1 MVRAIGRGGMATVFL
16 AIQEN
21 FQREVALKIM
31 SPVLSEDKNFSDR
44 FLREARIVSSLVHP
58 NIVTVHDVG
67 IENGHH
73 YLSMEYIEGNDLKAC
88 LPTFTGKQIF
98 RVMKEVA
105 SALDYA
111 GRKGYV
117 HRDVKPE
124 NIMIHDQDGRAILM
138 DFGIARAADA
148 VSSMTQTGTALGTPH
163 YMSPEQARGHAI
175 DGRSDLY
182 SLGILLYFMMV
193 GEVPFEADSAVAIG
207 IKHVSAAI
215 PVLPDA
221 LKIYQPLIEKLLA
234 KKPEQR
240 FQSGAELLDA
250 LEQSDIGALDNYIPG
265 RTLAIAN
272 RVNDTPVRNDTASDD
287 GKYKAS
293 ELKGAGLDQK
303 RGIDRSNDTL
313 AAEPREAL
321 HIPREDLNDRQGKKS
336 GSSVVSW
343 LLLLLVIAAGSSYY
357 AHNEGLIRLPVQLLP
372 DHVVSLLG
380 LKIPAP
386 SSGLTG
392 NQANKN
398 KAGVDERGVAVTEST
413 NQTGVDSIGG
423 QIGPGSA
430 NAAANLVDAGVA
442 LSPVDALLAEV
453 DGMKLSVADTP
464 EKTEELLVLY
474 RQILA
479 LDPDNVTI
487 NSAYETTKAQG
498 MSTALSL
505 FEEGDLDG
513 VEDALQQIVEW
524 FPESAEQSDF
534 LDLRQSLKSALQV
547 TELLELAEGYLKQDY
562 LIGPLG
568 KNAREMFEQVLVLD
582 PDNSQAHAGLEKIVA
597 RYLVLA
603 QGARARGDFDKAQ
616 TFVSNGLRVDV
627 LNGDLLDLGDGIS
640 RDQIKEQ
647 QISGLLQSANALSQR
662 QQWFG
667 DGDNATRKY
676 QAVLLIDPSNQPA
689 RDGLSTSLDEFISE
703 VGGLIAIK
711 DYDLAE
717 DRIQMAMELL
727 PDSDGLILLAQQLE
741 SARPAITQ
749 LLLSGRPIPA
759 DTVVSQSRFSAYRT
773 LHIVFNFKNLSQAT
787 TVFQVRL
794 FDAVRSTQI
803 AAVPVVVAGEQGSTQ
818 VRINRPVEGF
828 SEGGYHIDILLAGK
842 RIYTS
847 AFVIDN

>member
-1 MVRAIGRGGMATVFL
+1 MATVFL

-73 YLSMEYIEGNDLKAC
+73 YLSMEYIEGHDLKAC

-250 LEQSDIGALDNYIPG
+250 LEHSNVVALDNYIPS
-265 RTLAIAN
+265 RTLAIAS
-272 RVNDTPVRNDTASDD
+272 RVNDTPVRNEAASDD
-287 GKYKAS
+287 PKYKTPES
-293 ELKGAGLDQK
+293 KEVGFNQK

-321 HIPREDLNDRQGKKS
+321 HIPREDIDDRQGKKS

-343 LLLLLVIAAGSSYY
+343 LLLLLVTAVGSSYY

-386 SSGLTG
+386 SSGLAD
-392 NQANKN
+392 NHAKKIQPNAN
-398 KAGVDERGVAVTEST
+398 GRGVAVAEST
-413 NQTGVDSIGG
+413 TQIGVDSIDG
-423 QIGPGSA
+423 QIGQTSA
-430 NAAANLVDAGVA
+430 SVATSLIDSGLA

-453 DGMKLSVADTP
+453 DSMKQLVADKP

-479 LDPDNVTI
+479 LDPENVTI
-487 NSAYETTKAQG
+487 NSAYETTKTQG
-498 MSTALSL
+498 VSKALSL
-505 FEEGDLDG
+505 SAEGDLDG
-513 VEDALQQIVEW
+513 AEDALQQAVEW
-524 FPESAEQSDF
+524 FPELAEQSDF
-534 LDLRQSLKSALQV
+534 LDLHQSLKSALQV
-547 TELLELAEGYLKQDY
+547 NELLELAEGYLKQDY
-562 LIGPLG
+562 LIGPVG

-582 PDNSQAHAGLEKIVA
+582 PDNSQAYDGMEQIVA

-627 LNGDLLDLGDGIS
+627 LNTDLLDLGDGIS
-640 RDQIKEQ
+640 SDQIKEQ
-647 QISGLLQSANALSQR
+647 QIADLLQSANTLSQR

-676 QAVLLIDPSNQPA
+676 QAVLLIDPSNQAA

-741 SARPAITQ
+741 SARPAITR
-749 LLLSGRPIPA
+749 LLLSGRPISA
-759 DTVVSQSRFSAYRT
+759 DTEGSPSRFSAYRT